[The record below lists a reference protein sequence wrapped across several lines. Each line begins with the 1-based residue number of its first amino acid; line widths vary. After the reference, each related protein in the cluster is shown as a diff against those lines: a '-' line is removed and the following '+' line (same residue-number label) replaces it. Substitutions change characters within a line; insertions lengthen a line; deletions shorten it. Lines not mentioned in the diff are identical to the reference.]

1 LAVHDELLALCADMH
16 AAGERLTYDALR
28 DRRGGGSR
36 RDIAR
41 ALRVWHARRARFLA
55 ETALDLPDDI
65 REEAGAFGAR
75 MWARMAGR
83 FADRIQDMQ
92 TEADLS
98 AHHAEQ
104 EIAHL
109 HTLLSESLTKID
121 QLEAKIARMNGGVS

>member
-1 LAVHDELLALCADMH
+1 LSVHDEFLALCAEMH

-28 DRRGGGSR
+28 DRRGGGSK

-55 ETALDLPDDI
+55 ETALDLPEDV
-65 REEAGAFGAR
+65 REEGGAFGAR
-75 MWARMAGR
+75 MWVRMADR
-83 FADRIQDMQ
+83 FVDRIRDMQ

-98 AHHAEQ
+98 AHHAEE

-109 HTLLSESLTKID
+109 HTLLSDSLNKID
-121 QLEAKIARMNGGVS
+121 QLEAKLARLTGGVS

>member
-1 LAVHDELLALCADMH
+1 MTVHDELIALCAEMH
-16 AAGERLTYDALR
+16 AAGHRLTYDALR
-28 DRRGGGSR
+28 ERRGGGSR

-41 ALRVWHARRARFLA
+41 ALRVWHAQRARLLA
-55 ETALDLPDDI
+55 ETALDLPEDV

-75 MWARMAGR
+75 MWVRMADR
-83 FADRIQDMQ
+83 FADRIRDMQ

-109 HTLLSESLTKID
+109 HTLLSDSLNKID
-121 QLEAKIARMNGGVS
+121 QLEAELARLNGGVS